1 MNIEPFK
8 EDDKEVLHK
17 NACEIKLCDL
27 ISVSLI
33 RHNCVSILLD
43 PYLPLHDLQE
53 ILSIRALVIL
63 LGALCEGR
71 LVDPAVHVGDFFRH
85 GDVDAGAGFYG
96 ADKFSGFV
104 EGVHRA
110 GIEPGVAAAQGD
122 YIQISFLEIDLI
134 EICDL
139 KLASRGGLHLFRI
152 FADVLI
158 IEIKSRYSI
167 VRLRMRRFLLDG
179 LGTPFFIKVNDP
191 EALRIV
197 DVVAKD
203 SGTFCAGGSF
213 FQVLCEACAVEDI
226 IAKDHCAGLAIDEFF
241 PQDEGLREAIG
252 RGLDLVGEV
261 DAIARAIT

>member
-139 KLASRGGLHLFRI
+139 KLASRGGLHLFRV
-152 FADVLI
+152 FADILI
-158 IEIKSRYSI
+158 VEIETRHSV
-167 VRLRMRRFLLDG
+167 VRLRMGGFLLDG
-179 LGTPFFIKVNDP
+179 LGTPFFVEFDDA
-191 EALRIV
+191 EALRII

-203 SGTFCAGGSF
+203 SGTFRAGGGF
-213 FQVLCEACAVEDI
+213 FQILRETGAVEDVI
-226 IAKDHCAGLAIDEFF
+226 PQYHGAGLAIDEFF
-241 PQDEGLREAIG
+241 SQNEGLRKAIG

-261 DAIARAIT
+261 DAITRAVT